1 MTEAIDATLSL
12 GLRLLDGEKADA
24 RLATWSWGPRP
35 LDGVEAGVVSRR
47 LVSDVSEA
55 LAAEERVLLGHAN
68 HKDCADGVPGS
79 HDSDVRG
86 GVHC

>member
-1 MTEAIDATLSL
+1 MGNYCAD
-12 GLRLLDGEKADA
+12 LDRYVQKDMC
-24 RLATWSWGPRP
+24 S
-35 LDGVEAGVVSRR
+35 VVSRR

-55 LAAEERVLLGHAN
+55 LGAEERVLLGHAN